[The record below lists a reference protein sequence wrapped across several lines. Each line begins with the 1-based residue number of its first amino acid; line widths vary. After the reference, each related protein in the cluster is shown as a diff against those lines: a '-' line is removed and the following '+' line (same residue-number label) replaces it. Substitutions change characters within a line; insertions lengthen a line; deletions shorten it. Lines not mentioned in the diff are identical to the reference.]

1 MPSRSSNTLSTP
13 LYRPGTPHGHGFAA
27 RGLARREDE
36 TPHPSLL
43 SSLEPTWNLPSHPRS
58 PQPTHPGTGQIGF
71 RQVCHH
77 CSSAV
82 LADSCAPSAVLTP
95 AAGAG
100 AAGAGGTITGALH
113 VGQLGA
119 SQLLSHFRMHLQ
131 GRGQWRV
138 RLQSARHRAA
148 TRQHPRGE
156 PPPLLLPEGS
166 APEQAGGPL
175 GGGRPRGVAAGYGT
189 MVVIRGAGAFCWST
203 LPHGLWYSC
212 LHPSVITSC
221 WARIVSRQMGHA
233 GSLSASALVAVGVG
247 VGLRGGVGVG
257 VRVGVRVGVG
267 VGVRLR
273 VTCSAAGLA
282 AGRAPLS
289 APCAWPARATIG

>member
-1 MPSRSSNTLSTP
+1 M
-13 LYRPGTPHGHGFAA
+13 
-27 RGLARREDE
+27 
-36 TPHPSLL
+36 
-43 SSLEPTWNLPSHPRS
+43 
-58 PQPTHPGTGQIGF
+58 
-71 RQVCHH
+71 
-77 CSSAV
+77 

-166 APEQAGGPL
+166 AQRA
-175 GGGRPRGVAAGYGT
+175 
-189 MVVIRGAGAFCWST
+189 
-203 LPHGLWYSC
+203 
-212 LHPSVITSC
+212 
-221 WARIVSRQMGHA
+221 
-233 GSLSASALVAVGVG
+233 
-247 VGLRGGVGVG
+247 
-257 VRVGVRVGVG
+257 
-267 VGVRLR
+267 
-273 VTCSAAGLA
+273 
-282 AGRAPLS
+282 APLS
-289 APCAWPARATIG
+289 KQVDLWAVGGRVGWLRATALWS

>member
-1 MPSRSSNTLSTP
+1 MTTSRYRSYDPGNMPSRLSNTLPPRNSP
-13 LYRPGTPHGHGFAA
+13 WPWFCGKGASKEGGRNF
-27 RGLARREDE
+27 
-36 TPHPSLL
+36 HPSLL

-156 PPPLLLPEGS
+156 PPPLLLPEGC
-166 APEQAGGPL
+166 AQRA
-175 GGGRPRGVAAGYGT
+175 
-189 MVVIRGAGAFCWST
+189 
-203 LPHGLWYSC
+203 
-212 LHPSVITSC
+212 
-221 WARIVSRQMGHA
+221 
-233 GSLSASALVAVGVG
+233 
-247 VGLRGGVGVG
+247 
-257 VRVGVRVGVG
+257 
-267 VGVRLR
+267 
-273 VTCSAAGLA
+273 
-282 AGRAPLS
+282 APLS
-289 APCAWPARATIG
+289 KQVDLWAVGGRVGRLRATALWS